1 MKRVKGEPRAVVLF
15 NPLLLTPLLSDVTSF
30 LDLPA
35 DTAFGLA
42 NLPYG
47 VFSTADDPT
56 PRVGVRVGDHVLDL
70 AYLETHGL
78 LAAPEAGRAPAFT
91 GTLNRFMSLGKGAWD
106 AVRQRLQDLLSVRGA
121 DDLRESATHRER
133 ALRPLAECTMHL
145 PAEIGDYTDFYS
157 SRQHATN
164 VGTMFRGPENALMPN
179 WLHLPVGYHGR
190 ASSVVVSGTDVT
202 RPKGQQKPDDAD
214 PVFGASRL
222 LDIELEMGFFV
233 GPGNE
238 LGESISIDEAAD
250 QIFGFVLVNDWS
262 ARDIQ
267 KWEYVPLG
275 PFLGK
280 SFATSISPWVV
291 PAAALAP
298 FRVPGEPQDTSAG
311 NPEPL
316 AYLRQSGDRSL
327 DIGLEVKLETEAMR
341 EAGTAPA
348 TIARSNAKY
357 LYWSPEQ
364 QLTHH
369 TVNGCNARPGDLM
382 ASGTISGETE
392 DSYGSLLELTWRGT
406 KPLALPGGEERKFL
420 ADGDRVVL
428 TGTAERDGLRVGF
441 GEVSG
446 TIRPAR

>member
-1 MKRVKGEPRAVVLF
+1 M
-15 NPLLLTPLLSDVTSF
+15 TSF
-30 LDLPA
+30 LDLSA
-35 DTAFGLA
+35 DTGFGLH

-47 VFSTADDPT
+47 VFSTEADPSR
-56 PRVGVRVGDHVLDL
+56 RVGVRIGDQVLDL
-70 AYLETHGL
+70 AYLEAHGL
-78 LAAPEAGRAPAFT
+78 LAVPGAGRAPVFR
-91 GTLNRFMSLGKGAWD
+91 GTLNAFMALGKDAWD
-106 AVRQRLQDLLSVRGA
+106 AVRGRLQDLLREDGPG
-121 DDLRESATHRER
+121 DLREAATHR
-133 ALRPLAECTMHL
+133 ASAFADLAEVTMHL
-145 PAEIGDYTDFYS
+145 PADIGDYTDFYS

-190 ASSVVVSGTDVT
+190 ASSVIVSGTEIV

-214 PVFGASRL
+214 PVFGPSKL
-222 LDIELEMGFFV
+222 LDIELELGFFV
-233 GPGNE
+233 GPGNP
-238 LGESISIDEAAD
+238 LGGSISIDEARD

-291 PAAALAP
+291 PSAALDP
-298 FRVPGEPQDTSAG
+298 FRIAGELQTPEAG

-316 AYLRQSGDRSL
+316 PYLRQSGDRSL
-327 DIGLEVKLETEAMR
+327 DIDLEVQLKTEQMD
-341 EAGTAPA
+341 TPA
-348 TIARSNAKY
+348 TVARSNAKY

-364 QLTHH
+364 QLAHH

-392 DSYGSLLELTWRGT
+392 DSYGSFLELTWRGT
-406 KPLALPGGEERKFL
+406 KPIELPSGETRTFL
-420 ADGDRVVL
+420 ADGDTVIL
-428 TGTAERDGLRVGF
+428 TGAAQRDGLRVGF
-441 GEVSG
+441 GEVVG
-446 TIRPAR
+446 RVAPPR

>member
-1 MKRVKGEPRAVVLF
+1 M
-15 NPLLLTPLLSDVTSF
+15 TSF

-35 DTAFGLA
+35 GTGFGLR

-47 VFSTADDPT
+47 VFSTDGEGA
-56 PRVGVRVGDHVLDL
+56 RVGVRLGDTVVDL
-70 AYLETHGL
+70 AALERHGL
-78 LAAPEAGRAPAFT
+78 IAAPGGGRAPVFSH
-91 GTLNRFMSLGKGAWD
+91 GSLNDFMALGADAWA
-106 AVRQRLQDLLSVRGA
+106 AVRGRLQDLLRA
-121 DDLRESATHRER
+121 DGEDALRESAEIR
-133 ALRPLAECTMHL
+133 AEALVPLAEVTMHL

-202 RPKGQQKPDDAD
+202 RPSGQQKPDDDAP
-214 PVFGASRL
+214 PVFGPSKL
-222 LDIELEMGFFV
+222 LDIELELGFFV
-233 GPGNE
+233 GTGND
-238 LGESISIDEAAD
+238 LGEPIPIEEAGRH
-250 QIFGFVLVNDWS
+250 IFGFVLVNDWS

-291 PAAALAP
+291 PYAALDP
-298 FRVPGEPQDTSAG
+298 FRIAGEAQDASQG

-316 AYLRQSGDRSL
+316 GYLRQSEPRALDVSL
-327 DIGLEVKLETEAMR
+327 AVGLETEAMR
-341 EAGTAPA
+341 AAGRPPEVVS
-348 TIARSNAKY
+348 RSNAKY

-364 QLTHH
+364 QLAHH

-382 ASGTISGETE
+382 ASGTISGEAKG
-392 DSYGSLLELTWRGT
+392 SYGSLLELTWRGT
-406 KPLALPGGEERKFL
+406 EPLAVGGETRRFL
-420 ADGDRVVL
+420 EDGDRVVL
-428 TGTAERDGLRVGF
+428 TGQASRGDLTVGF
-441 GEVSG
+441 GSVSG
-446 TIRPAR
+446 AIRPAVGA